1 LRYQSQYADVNSS
14 DDGPVP
20 NNYLRPKLTVKY
32 NLEKKYTPF
41 ISGEGFIHLNRA
53 DGILFDAY
61 RLSAGMEYEFTKKSN
76 PTWNDSYVRKNAECG
91 RQVAFAICLLA
102 FGGAIWFLAE
112 ATRFANERVWGT
124 LSAGLVVAVLV
135 ATAWIALVAGG
146 LVWLLGTGLAWPVAL
161 GLAALANVAGAAGIG
176 LWMRGVFT
184 ELPFAATLRQL
195 KGEAAQPYGEM
206 K

>member
-1 LRYQSQYADVNSS
+1 MRPDPEVPGASGLRLGDYGRLAVRQMRTIASDYA
-14 DDGPVP
+14 
-20 NNYLRPKLTVKY
+20 
-32 NLEKKYTPF
+32 
-41 ISGEGFIHLNRA
+41 
-53 DGILFDAY
+53 
-61 RLSAGMEYEFTKKSN
+61 
-76 PTWNDSYVRKNAECG
+76 
-91 RQVAFAICLLA
+91 LLA
-102 FGGAIWFLAE
+102 VLDARSAAIRLA
-112 ATRFANERVWGT
+112 WL